1 MMMKEILFIK
11 IWKILVKIKFF
22 LNLLM
27 ILKLSIAILKINSLK
42 SRKMKFNKF
51 KKMISILKMI
61 VIMNLISK

>member
-11 IWKILVKIKFF
+11 IWKILMKIKFF

-51 KKMISILKMI
+51 KKMIFILKMI
-61 VIMNLISK
+61 VTMNLISK